1 MKRDTKRYSAIGLL
15 CFSLLFCFAAEGMTK
30 DPDYPTRPIEF
41 IITYGAGGTT
51 DLSCRALCDAAS
63 KHLSQ
68 PVIPINKIGASGVTG
83 TAIIKN
89 AKPDGYT
96 IGVFTQSPAFI
107 IPFVQETPY
116 DTMKDFT
123 SIIHFG
129 EYIYPSLVR
138 EDKPWKTWKE
148 LVEWARKNP
157 GQIKVGTTGAKYT
170 QVQGIALSRIELK
183 ENIKF
188 TYIPFKSGP
197 ETLTALLG
205 GNIDLYGSTVDTT
218 TIDYLN
224 MGKVRILTFLS
235 KTKLPGYEN
244 IPNTEEIYGI
254 SVCNLIGAAGPK
266 GLPTYVTK
274 KLEDA
279 FTKATKDPSFVNIM
293 KKMYTA
299 IVYMPGEEMRK
310 YIEKT
315 YREQGEII
323 KRLKEEEAKK
333 H

>member
-1 MKRDTKRYSAIGLL
+1 MKRDIKRYTAIGLL
-15 CFSLLFCFAAEGMTK
+15 CFPLFFCLAADGMAK

-51 DLSCRALCDAAS
+51 DLSCRGLCEAAS
-63 KHLSQ
+63 RHFPHPL
-68 PVIPINKIGASGVTG
+68 IPINKIGASGVTG
-83 TAIIKN
+83 TALIKN

-96 IGVFTQSPAFI
+96 VGVFTQSPAFI

-116 DTMKDFT
+116 DTLKDFT
-123 SIIHFG
+123 PIIHFG
-129 EYIYPSLVR
+129 EYIYPLLVR

-157 GQIKVGTTGAKYT
+157 GQIKVGTTGSKYT

-205 GNIDLYGSTVDTT
+205 GTIDLYGSTVDTT

-224 MGKVRILTFLS
+224 MGKVRMLSFLS
-235 KTKLPGYEN
+235 KSKLPGYEKL
-244 IPNTEEIYGI
+244 PNTDEIYGI
-254 SVCNLIGAAGPK
+254 SVCNLIGVAGPK
-266 GLPTYVTK
+266 GLPPYATK
-274 KLEDA
+274 KLEEVL
-279 FTKATKDPSFVNIM
+279 TKATADPSFINLM
-293 KKMYTA
+293 KKMHTA
-299 IVYMPGEEMRK
+299 VVYMTGEEMGK

-333 H
+333 